1 MPRRPQFKHR
11 QTPDGWVINVPASI
25 TATGKREQHFFP
37 TRDKAKEHGAKL
49 REKFFEDGAKSNAI
63 TPTLAEDAT
72 AAAAVLKPW
81 GLSLLQAAHLVKAM
95 KERETASCTV
105 KEALD
110 AWIASCEGLR
120 APTLATYKN
129 TTKRVEAALG
139 TRILS
144 TLDADD
150 LQKGLGLVGTSG
162 AAAANH
168 YRAGRAFWR
177 WAAKKGW
184 CKVEL
189 FERVEAPRA
198 GKKNDV
204 DFLTIEQCKKLLAT
218 AEEHFPAAVA
228 SYAVLLFSG
237 LRPSEFARLRTEDV
251 STDGIEVN
259 SDSKI
264 AKRRHI
270 TPIPTLRAWLEKFPF
285 ERVPNWRRVDQ
296 AVRYLA
302 GWDVWCDPE
311 FFTPPPPKEGEKLS
325 PRLPWPQDATRHT
338 FGTYSINSGVTL
350 DHFLWEF
357 GHSGNTRTLK
367 THYLGRASKKQA
379 LEFFSIAP
387 EDVEIQKLEVVA

>member
-1 MPRRPQFKHR
+1 MARKTEFNHVK
-11 QTPDGWVINVPASI
+11 TKAGWMVSI
-25 TATGKREQHFFP
+25 PPGLSSTGKRERCYFK
-37 TRDKAKEHGAKL
+37 TRDAARDFAAGLKDKAKANGE
-49 REKFFEDGAKSNAI
+49 NASAI
-63 TPTLAEDAT
+63 RPALAEDAV
-72 AAAAVLKPW
+72 AAAAVLEPW
-81 GLSLLQAAHLVKAM
+81 GLSLLEAARLAASIR
-95 KERETASCTV
+95 ERETASCTV
-105 KEALD
+105 KNALA
-110 AWIASCEGLR
+110 AWLLSCEGLR
-120 APTLATYKN
+120 GPTITTYKN
-129 TTKRVEAALG
+129 TTKRLESALG
-139 TRILS
+139 NRVLTG
-144 TLDADD
+144 LDSDE
-150 LQKGLGLVGTSG
+150 LHKGLGLVGSSG

-184 CKVEL
+184 CKVGL

-198 GKKNDV
+198 NKSGEV
-204 DFLTIEQCKKLLAT
+204 EFLTIDQCKALLAT
-218 AEEHFPAAVA
+218 AEKHFPSAVA

-251 STDGIEVN
+251 SVDGIEVN
-259 SDSKI
+259 ADSKI

-270 TPIPTLRAWLEKFPF
+270 TPIETLRVWLKEYPF

-302 GWDVWCDPE
+302 GWDVWTDPS
-311 FFTPPPPKEGEKLS
+311 FFTPPETPDNAP

-338 FGTYSINSGVTL
+338 FGTYSINGGVTL

-379 LEFFSIAP
+379 VAFFAIGP
-387 EDVEIQKLEVVA
+387 NGKQLPNINIT